1 MNQLL
6 SIGIL
11 PLLLTLGSYQI
22 GLICQKK
29 LKTAIANP
37 VLISVG
43 LVLGF
48 MMLTGMGSAEYQAG
62 MTKFSWLL
70 TPATVC
76 LAIPMYQHLQTL
88 KRNLP
93 AILVGISAGAVSC
106 LGMVLL
112 WALLPGIDHALA
124 ISLLPKS
131 VTSAIGVPLSELAGG
146 LGSVTTAAIIL
157 TGIIANI
164 LGSICCKLFR
174 LTDPIAQGVAFGTS
188 GHVIGTSRAAELSDL
203 TGATASLSLVVAGLL
218 TAVVFPFVA
227 RLL

>member
-1 MNQLL
+1 MKELL

-22 GLICQKK
+22 GLLCQKK

-37 VLISVG
+37 VLISVV

-48 MMLTGMGSAEYQAG
+48 MMLTGMDSTDYQAG

-76 LAIPMYQHLQTL
+76 LAIPMYQHFQAL
-88 KRNLP
+88 KQNLP
-93 AILVGISAGAVSC
+93 AILVGIAAGTVSC

-112 WALLPGIDHALA
+112 WALLPGISKELA

-131 VTSAIGVPLSELAGG
+131 VTSAIGVPLSEMSGG

-164 LGSICCKLFR
+164 LGSACCKLFR

-203 TGATASLSLVVAGLL
+203 SGATSSLSLVTAGLL
-218 TAVVFPFVA
+218 TAVIFPLVTQ
-227 RLL
+227 LL